1 MLIFPR
7 SYPYFFVVVQLAFSN
22 DPAIYADGRV
32 ATSSVSYIVEV
43 KCDDRDKKVY
53 PRPPGWWGEGG
64 GT

>member
-1 MLIFPR
+1 
-7 SYPYFFVVVQLAFSN
+7 VVQLAFSN